1 MKGLKPKVDFKKQPY
16 AEPKF
21 MLPPD
26 SDKLPLPF
34 ENLIQKLPASNPKP
48 QWLSKKF

>member
-1 MKGLKPKVDFKKQPY
+1 MKNLRPKVDFKKQPY

-26 SDKLPLPF
+26 ASTLPIPF
-34 ENLIQKLPASNPKP
+34 EHLLKQEKNRENASNNHNKN
-48 QWLSKKF
+48 

>member
-1 MKGLKPKVDFKKQPY
+1 MIKGLRPKVDFKKQPY

-26 SDKLPLPF
+26 SEKLPLPF
-34 ENLIQKLPASNPKP
+34 EKIIKKSIPSTAS
-48 QWLSKKF
+48 QQ